1 MTRPLAIA
9 MAEGVGAAIVPIDD
23 PGSPTDFSPIWI
35 DWPEVAGTIG
45 RIERD
50 DSPRWVWWPESTPRA
65 LVAVDVRPARSWDL
79 GAVHRLLVGG
89 WRNSPAAIWANCHD
103 LDGACAPEPA
113 GAPDLFSAAAEAVD
127 EDDPIRSMS
136 GHLSPEW
143 LAGGLARHTGSY
155 HAPCPA
161 GRRVLP
167 PSAGAGASRR
177 RGDRRPTI
185 TGTVYSESA
194 AESLCAELEHD
205 GLPIDRRRR
214 RGPDRRLHRSA
225 AGRRG
230 RTRHALAVER
240 DERRAP
246 AHPGRPTARSPQ
258 SGQREGTATT
268 GRYRGVGH
276 PGVAARGV
284 ARRPSVRRR
293 PAHMAQGRADLD
305 DVRVRLA
312 RRQRRRRRPA
322 AGPTGRDRT
331 APRDG

>member
-23 PGSPTDFSPIWI
+23 PRSPTDFSPIWI

-89 WRNSPAAIWANCHD
+89 WRNSPAAIWANCHG
-103 LDGACAPEPA
+103 LDGASAPEPA

-127 EDDPIRSMS
+127 EDDPIHVS

-143 LAGGLARHTGSY
+143 LAGGWHVTPGRITRHAQLAAECFLRQQELVRAVGDAATVT
-155 HAPCPA
+155 ATRLFRV
-161 GRRVLP
+161 GRRIAV
-167 PSAGAGASRR
+167 RR
-177 RGDRRPTI
+177 ARTRWAADR
-185 TGTVYSESA
+185 S
-194 AESLCAELEHD
+194 
-205 GLPIDRRRR
+205 RRR

-230 RTRHALAVER
+230 ARSRPR
-240 DERRAP
+240 RRA
-246 AHPGRPTARSPQ
+246 
-258 SGQREGTATT
+258 
-268 GRYRGVGH
+268 
-276 PGVAARGV
+276 
-284 ARRPSVRRR
+284 
-293 PAHMAQGRADLD
+293 
-305 DVRVRLA
+305 
-312 RRQRRRRRPA
+312 
-322 AGPTGRDRT
+322 
-331 APRDG
+331 